1 MLLAGRADTDLPPS
15 VDQRVAL
22 EGLDTEGAGQLLQQ
36 RRPELHPDVVR
47 PLVSRCGG
55 NALALVESAADL
67 DQEQVRGHSALD
79 QDSRVPAR
87 VRAAYGARLAV
98 LRARG
103 LRLRALLAPRG
114 DYDAGFDASV
124 ALDEAVGLR
133 FHAARTLLR
142 HGERLRRDR
151 RRGGREG
158 ALGALPRCVSG
169 AGGGPVGGSREAE
182 LVACGGSLRAA
193 TGAPV
198 SAALTPQELQIAEL
212 VAGGPRN
219 REIAGNLFLSL
230 RTVEVH
236 LSRVFRKLEISSR
249 TQLVA
254 RMGD

>member
-98 LRARG
+98 LRARA

-133 FHAARTLLR
+133 FHAARTLLC

-151 RRGGREG
+151 RRVDARARLARCLDVFQ
-158 ALGALPRCVSG
+158 AL
-169 AGGGPVGGSREAE
+169 EASPWVARAESE
-182 LVACGGSLRAA
+182 LLACGGSLRAA

-198 SAALTPQELQIAEL
+198 SAALTPG
-212 VAGGPRN
+212 VADRGTRGR
-219 REIAGNLFLSL
+219 
-230 RTVEVH
+230 RTA
-236 LSRVFRKLEISSR
+236 
-249 TQLVA
+249 QP
-254 RMGD
+254 